1 MGLVRH
7 GNEQADTVAK
17 EAVQLEI
24 TECNNP
30 VSDVKHIL
38 NLYINNKWRMEWM
51 HKQQTVKGESSSKWK
66 VIAVLKIDMSRL

>member
-1 MGLVRH
+1 MGLVGL
-7 GNEQADTVAK
+7 GNEQADKVAK

-38 NLYINNKWRMEWM
+38 NLYINNKWRMNECIN
-51 HKQQTVKGESSSKWK
+51 K
-66 VIAVLKIDMSRL
+66 L